1 MAGRLEGRVAI
12 VTGAGRGI
20 GRGEAL
26 ALASEGAAVVIND
39 LGGSTGGEGADTTPA
54 EDVASEITKAGG
66 RAVVN
71 TADVSDFNAAGAMVQ
86 QALDE
91 FGQLDILVN
100 NAGILRDR
108 MVFNMTEE
116 EWDIVIAV
124 HLKGTFNMC
133 KHATV
138 LMRQQRSGR
147 IINTSSESGFGNPGQ
162 ANYAAAKEGIT
173 GLTRAVAMAM
183 ARYGVTCNSIRP
195 RAATRLTLS
204 PEMEQAAASAA
215 ARGESRGGGGDGG
228 GLGAM
233 NPDVVGRFIAYLASD
248 EAKNVTMGDFLVF
261 GNQITS
267 YTLPQPQGS
276 IQSTGDEWTIDDI
289 FDQFPKEL
297 GKFFDESLIVRA
309 EKAAAE
315 QTRSS

>member
-1 MAGRLEGRVAI
+1 MADRLNGKVAI

-26 ALASEGAAVVIND
+26 GLASEGAAVVVND
-39 LGGSTGGEGADTTPA
+39 LGGSSAGEGSDQTPA
-54 EDVASEITKAGG
+54 EEVVREIIDGGG
-66 RAVVN
+66 RAAAN
-71 TADVSDFNAAGAMVQ
+71 YSNVSDFDAAAASVQ

-116 EWDIVIAV
+116 EFDSVIAV

-138 LMRQQRSGR
+138 LFRQQRSGR
-147 IINTSSESGFGNPGQ
+147 IINTSSESGFGNAGQ

-173 GLTRAVAMAM
+173 GLTRSVAMAM
-183 ARYGVTCNSIRP
+183 ARYGVTVNAIRP

-204 PEMEQAAASAA
+204 PEMEQARTAAE
-215 ARGESRGGGGDGG
+215 ARGERRGGGDDGG
-228 GLGAM
+228 GLGGM
-233 NPDVVGRFIAYLASD
+233 NPDVVGRLIVYLASD
-248 EAKNVTMGDFLVF
+248 EARHVTMGDFLVY
-261 GNQITS
+261 GDEIAS
-267 YTLPQPQGS
+267 YTLPQVQGRIKAS
-276 IQSTGDEWTIDDI
+276 ADEWTIDDI
-289 FDQFPKEL
+289 FDQFPKGL
-297 GKFFDESLIVRA
+297 GQFFEDSLIVQA
-309 EKAAAE
+309 ERQAAE
-315 QTRSS
+315 AGRS